1 MPARGRTVEL
11 ITTKEIDLFLPI
23 MRELADDFGDRFLLS
38 MLHWCGI
45 GKRANPLLFW
55 EVFLL
60 RSNHEIVG
68 LCGLYKMSE
77 TPASLAWL
85 GWFGIRPAFRRRGYG
100 SSTIHS
106 LSDRTR
112 EMDCNELWVYTSP
125 SDEAARHFYTK
136 LGFQLLGLARD
147 YAPGKTMDDSDVVLK
162 LSLLRDRSLFD

>member
-60 RSNHEIVG
+60 RANREIVG
-68 LCGLYKMSE
+68 VCGLYQMSE
-77 TPASLAWL
+77 TPASPAWL

-100 SSTIHS
+100 SAAIQV
-106 LSDRTR
+106 LADRAH
-112 EMDCNELWVYTSP
+112 EMDCKELWVYTGS

-136 LGFQLLGLARD
+136 LGFQLLGSARD

-162 LSLLRDRSLFD
+162 LVMNLS

>member
-1 MPARGRTVEL
+1 MPARGCTVEL

-60 RSNHEIVG
+60 RANREIVG
-68 LCGLYKMSE
+68 VCGLYQMSE

-85 GWFGIRPAFRRRGYG
+85 GWFGIRPAVRRRGYG
-100 SSTIHS
+100 SSAIHS
-106 LSDRTR
+106 LADRT
-112 EMDCNELWVYTSP
+112 CNMGCNDRLDHTSAVNAVANP
-125 SDEAARHFYTK
+125 AYTK
-136 LGFQLLGLARD
+136 GGFL
-147 YAPGKTMDDSDVVLK
+147 V
-162 LSLLRDRSLFD
+162 

>member
-1 MPARGRTVEL
+1 MPAHGHTVEL

-60 RSNHEIVG
+60 RANREILGV
-68 LCGLYKMSE
+68 CGLYQMSE

-85 GWFGIRPAFRRRGYG
+85 GWFGVRPAVRRRGYG
-100 SSTIHS
+100 SSAIH
-106 LSDRTR
+106 LLADRSR
-112 EMDCNELWVYTSP
+112 EMDCKELWVYTGS

-136 LGFQLLGLARD
+136 LGFQLLGSARD
-147 YAPGKTMDDSDVVLK
+147 YAPGETMDDSDVVLK
-162 LSLLRDRSLFD
+162 LIINLS

>member
-45 GKRANPLLFW
+45 GKRAKPLLFW

-60 RSNHEIVG
+60 RANREILGV
-68 LCGLYKMSE
+68 CGLYQMSE

-100 SSTIHS
+100 SSAIHS
-106 LSDRTR
+106 LADRTR
-112 EMDCNELWVYTSP
+112 KMDCNVLLGSTGA
-125 SDEAARHFYTK
+125 SDEEANHFSK
-136 LGFQLLGLARD
+136 KPSFPRL
-147 YAPGKTMDDSDVVLK
+147 
-162 LSLLRDRSLFD
+162 